1 MISFSGAFAGTKTDS
16 NMYMDTLL
24 SMIVPDKA
32 RSLGLDLV
40 AVPNFRFKVKS
51 TAVTNKDMKAE
62 FHSGKL
68 LGVVSPG
75 LIRRG
80 DCSAPGWLG
89 SNITIGCYL
98 SLDALH
104 LSYLGSAKGDSLF
117 NTNKSIT
124 LDVVPTNANAFI
136 ETTSTLGGRPTLRT
150 WRILPINFVIGTS
163 PALSLNSA
171 RKKAFNDEVSKNAQ
185 TAILNVLLIGYKQA
199 LEASVQSTRM
209 PAA

>member
-1 MISFSGAFAGTKTDS
+1 MLQRVGIRYKRVFVLLATPCKGSVSFTRASRPTTLVTNMKHFQLLLWSFLVGGAFAGTKTDS

-136 ETTSTLGGRPTLRT
+136 ETTSTLGELCG
-150 WRILPINFVIGTS
+150 I
-163 PALSLNSA
+163 
-171 RKKAFNDEVSKNAQ
+171 Q
-185 TAILNVLLIGYKQA
+185 
-199 LEASVQSTRM
+199 
-209 PAA
+209 